1 MSITLINNQIAGIS
15 SPPKLPDPELLTG
28 GLPQLNLVLQRPHEG
43 ARRPRPAVLQV
54 EPALALDLR
63 GDGRVDDGVAALRG
77 GLHHHVADDLV
88 QDLGGENEKMP
99 FFRQICV
106 TADESRNGC
115 DVACSFI
122 QKL

>member
-1 MSITLINNQIAGIS
+1 MA
-15 SPPKLPDPELLTG
+15 G
-28 GLPQLNLVLQRPHEG
+28 GLPQLDLVLQRPHEG

-77 GLHHHVADDLV
+77 GLHHRVADDLV

-99 FFRQICV
+99 FFSANMRDRGRKPQWVRCGVLIHSKIM
-106 TADESRNGC
+106 TTY
-115 DVACSFI
+115 
-122 QKL
+122 K